1 MRQPVVGLGV
11 LLAACRQVP
20 GPPHAARACTTTRC
34 AVRDAPSPAVT
45 PPPLLRARPALQ
57 VPQRRSQHR
66 AGFLLQPCHRAHG
79 RARGGVAGR
88 FQWGAPSAGGRHRG
102 APGEEEW
109 EPGGGCRGGWRSAD
123 AVCGTVPQQDA
134 PQWGCP
140 AATIAAGRRRH
151 AGNGGSLLCG
161 AAEWQDE
168 YVVAG
173 RGAHQPAADNVRSVG
188 ARWQWARRR

>member
-109 EPGGGCRGGWRSAD
+109 EPGGGVPRRLAICGCGVRHSAS
-123 AVCGTVPQQDA
+123 
-134 PQWGCP
+134 
-140 AATIAAGRRRH
+140 AGRATMGRPRRH
-151 AGNGGSLLCG
+151 HCCRAQ
-161 AAEWQDE
+161 AACRERWIATLRCCRMARRIRRCR
-168 YVVAG
+168 AG
-173 RGAHQPAADNVRSVG
+173 RASTRS
-188 ARWQWARRR
+188 